1 MNRYFLEVAYK
12 GSRYSG
18 FQIQENALT
27 VQSETERALAV
38 YFRKPVELTG
48 SSRTDAGVHALQN
61 YFHFDLE
68 EEIPVRAI
76 YNLNSILPEDIA
88 IHSITLVR
96 PGCHCRFDAISR
108 QYRYDIYRKKNPFLK
123 EFAYY
128 YPYEINFERLTEIA
142 EEILGFHDF
151 TSFSKRNTQVK
162 TFNCTI
168 MDSRWVFDGD
178 RISYYIKGNRFL
190 RGMVRGLVGTMLKL
204 ARKGEGAE
212 AYRDILEGKDCRR
225 ADFAVPGG
233 GLWLE
238 KVEYPE
244 GYFEEGKKILP

>member
-68 EEIPVRAI
+68 EEIPARAI

-108 QYRYDIYRKKNPFLK
+108 QYRYDIYRKKNPF
-123 EFAYY
+123 F
-128 YPYEINFERLTEIA
+128 
-142 EEILGFHDF
+142 
-151 TSFSKRNTQVK
+151 FSKRNTQVK

>member
-48 SSRTDAGVHALQN
+48 SSRTDAG
-61 YFHFDLE
+61 
-68 EEIPVRAI
+68 
-76 YNLNSILPEDIA
+76 
-88 IHSITLVR
+88 
-96 PGCHCRFDAISR
+96 
-108 QYRYDIYRKKNPFLK
+108 FLK

-128 YPYEINFERLTEIA
+128 YPYEINFERLTEIS